1 MRKGEKKENNEE
13 KKFNLSLR
21 KTTKLWIIFV
31 KS

>member
-21 KTTKLWIIFV
+21 KTTKLLIIFV